1 MKDHV
6 SLSVIIPT
14 LNAAAELPGLLKGL
28 QEQDGV
34 DLEIIVIDSSSDDA
48 TQNIASEFGVQLCV
62 IDRQSFDHG
71 ATRTKAARMARSD
84 ILVFMTQD
92 AVLVDSRALER
103 LVAPF
108 TIDPLI
114 VAVYGRQ
121 LPKSDATLFGEHLR
135 LFNYSETSRV
145 RCFEDRHKYGFKTA
159 FISNSFAAYRKAPL
173 ESIDFFEEG
182 LLFGEDTYTL
192 AKLLSDGFRVAY
204 VADACVFHSHNYS
217 ILQDFKR
224 YFDVGVFHAR
234 HQTLIEQ
241 FGTPIAE
248 GRRYVQSEFSFL
260 IKRKKYWLLPESCV
274 RNLAK
279 FLAYNLGKRY
289 TLIPFSLSM
298 RLSMNRKWWMNST
311 R

>member
-6 SLSVIIPT
+6 SLSIIIPT
-14 LNAAAELPGLLKGL
+14 LNAASELPGLLKGL

-48 TQNIASEFGVQLCV
+48 TQNIASEFGARLCV

-71 ATRTKAARMARSD
+71 ATRTKAARMARGD
-84 ILVFMTQD
+84 ILGFMTQD
-92 AVLVDSRALER
+92 AVLADSRALER
-103 LVAPF
+103 LVTPF
-108 TIDPLI
+108 TQDPLI

-121 LPKSDATLFGEHLR
+121 LPKSDATIFGEHLR
-135 LFNYSETSRV
+135 LFNYSDTSCV
-145 RCFEDRHKYGFKTA
+145 RCFEDRHTYGFKTA

-173 ESIDFFEEG
+173 ESIGFFKEG

-192 AKLLSDGFRVAY
+192 AKLLSDGFCVAY

-224 YFDVGVFHAR
+224 YFDIGVFHIR
-234 HQTLIEQ
+234 HQSLIEK
-241 FGTPIAE
+241 FGTPLAE
-248 GRRYVQSEFSFL
+248 GRRYVQSEFSLL
-260 IKRKKYWLLPESCV
+260 IQRTKYWLLPESCV

-289 TLIPFSLSM
+289 TLIPFRLSM